1 MSGDSSDKHQ
11 DEFLPEYLRPPK
23 DSFDD
28 EPRFTDSTSLPNYLG
43 NPNSIYRL
51 RPHKSGSY
59 GSSETSTGSSSS
71 SHHYNGYFKNSGTSP
86 KSPPSD
92 AEQSAK
98 ASSAIDGKN
107 ALEKSAAKDQQLDQ
121 LSPNYSKD
129 YVGYSTVSDWPPEAL
144 LTNEEKCAIK
154 LSQIFGWRKAVRV
167 VKKHPRVRVVSRLV
181 DFALV
186 EPDEEDDDKPG
197 EDVINYTD
205 LPPVTTQSE
214 AADPNQGNLIDFSD
228 DLLISTTATTST
240 NLNNTITNPVPQPL
254 SLLDL

>member
-1 MSGDSSDKHQ
+1 M
-11 DEFLPEYLRPPK
+11 
-23 DSFDD
+23 
-28 EPRFTDSTSLPNYLG
+28 
-43 NPNSIYRL
+43 
-51 RPHKSGSY
+51 
-59 GSSETSTGSSSS
+59 
-71 SHHYNGYFKNSGTSP
+71 
-86 KSPPSD
+86 
-92 AEQSAK
+92 
-98 ASSAIDGKN
+98 
-107 ALEKSAAKDQQLDQ
+107 
-121 LSPNYSKD
+121 
-129 YVGYSTVSDWPPEAL
+129 

-205 LPPVTTQSE
+205 LVNLLKGTETPPQNTPTE

-228 DLLISTTATTST
+228 DILISTSVSTST
-240 NLNNTITNPVPQPL
+240 NLNNAIPNPTPQPL

>member
-1 MSGDSSDKHQ
+1 MAGDSSDKHQ

-23 DSFDD
+23 DTFDVRSHEKPLDMQAIEAILFQD

-59 GSSETSTGSSSS
+59 GSSETSTTGSSSS

-86 KSPPSD
+86 KSPPLD

-98 ASSAIDGKN
+98 VAETTDGKKN
-107 ALEKSAAKDQQLDQ
+107 AAKDQQSDQ
-121 LSPNYSKD
+121 LSPTYSKD
-129 YVGYSTVSDWPPEAL
+129 YVGYSTVSD
-144 LTNEEKCAIK
+144 
-154 LSQIFGWRKAVRV
+154 AVRV

-205 LPPVTTQSE
+205 LVNLLKGTENTPTE

-228 DLLISTTATTST
+228 DILISTSVSTST
-240 NLNNTITNPVPQPL
+240 NLNNAIPNPTPQPL